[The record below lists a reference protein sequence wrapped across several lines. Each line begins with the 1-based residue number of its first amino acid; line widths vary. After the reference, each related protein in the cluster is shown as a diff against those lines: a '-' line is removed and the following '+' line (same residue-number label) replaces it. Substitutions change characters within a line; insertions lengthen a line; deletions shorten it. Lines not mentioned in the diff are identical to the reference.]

1 MSKSVSDIAQLLSTK
16 AQLKQEL
23 FQKGKEWI
31 KNWHE
36 VGHHLVKEL
45 QKQQTGNV
53 PISYKKQSDYTF
65 QLEIAGDTLMVDMH
79 TNVFKFD
86 PGHRVWKGAY
96 LKKDEKRGYC
106 MVFSIYNFLSDSFRF
121 QRLSDIGELVGRV
134 FVNHEGDFFTEG
146 VRDFSMV
153 QPIFCEGSKWNND
166 LMKQLLCEALHH
178 SIHYDLFVPQKNN
191 VERLQVNQ
199 VLNQVALEKRMTGKR
214 LGFNYKAS
222 FGEEK

>member
-1 MSKSVSDIAQLLSTK
+1 MSKNVGDIAQLLSTK

-23 FQKGKEWI
+23 FHKGKEWI
-31 KNWHE
+31 KSWHE
-36 VGHHLVKEL
+36 VGHNLVKEL
-45 QKQQTGNV
+45 QKQQIGNV

-65 QLEIAGDTLMVDMH
+65 HLEIAGDTLTVDMH
-79 TNVFKFD
+79 SNVFKFD
-86 PGHRVWKGAY
+86 PSHRVWKGSY
-96 LKKDEKRGYC
+96 LSSDDKRGYC

-121 QRLSDIGELVGRV
+121 QRLNDIGELVGRV
-134 FVNHEGDFFTEG
+134 FVNNEGCFFTEG

-153 QPIFCEGSKWNND
+153 QSVFSEENKWSNAV
-166 LMKQLLCEALHH
+166 MKQLLCEAINH
-178 SIHYDLFVPQKNN
+178 SIQYDLYVPQKNS

-199 VLNQVALEKRMTGKR
+199 VLHQVAYEKRMTGKR